1 LLSFRGMG
9 VDGSNEIQL
18 LSGVPKCRGGA
29 ELSLL
34 AVERTTG
41 SLREEL
47 EEFLRRAENGARRG
61 GAVVRAYRERT
72 RRYASSAC
80 PGRRSIGGSA

>member
-1 LLSFRGMG
+1 
-9 VDGSNEIQL
+9 L

-41 SLREEL
+41 SLGEEV
-47 EEFLRRAENGARRG
+47 EEFLRRAEMAHDAEAR
-61 GAVVRAYRERT
+61 
-72 RRYASSAC
+72 SSALIAK
-80 PGRRSIGGSA
+80 GFDDTLVALAADGVALEARHDSYIQNL